1 MKQTVTVIRI
11 SCMSL
16 LLAFASSIVM
26 AQDGA
31 QGDTSASPLPDQPAE
46 SRNVAEEVL
55 VTGSY
60 IKGLTQ
66 ENLASPLQS
75 IDYNDIGDLGAVRLA
90 DIISNLTINTGS
102 ENNTDAFTQNFTSGT
117 SNINLRGLGVASTL
131 VLLNGQRQTYSAFVT
146 NKGENFVDTASLVPV
161 IAIDRIEILKD
172 GAASLYGSDA
182 VAGVVNFHTRNDFD
196 GAEVQVDYQTGDFGQ
211 RETMLGGIF
220 GTGNDSTHFMAAVGL
235 FDREPLGTDEKRLSG
250 PADDVSIAGFPGS
263 FFVPTRPTGPTP
275 ITTAVWTGAYD
286 SANLNGTADFVEGLS
301 PTPPL
306 IADPNCAAVVANGG
320 TTSIPPTNEPTG
332 TAGVC
337 ALDFGSFFSLVPK
350 EERTQLYSHLTHR
363 FSNTLEFD
371 AEVAYANNDAERRNS
386 PSFPIATLPGIPA
399 AHPNN
404 PFGVDV
410 LFAGRV
416 IATGSEPLI
425 SDHESET
432 FRFAAGLSG
441 AFAGGWSWDI
451 DTSYSKNDFV
461 LTAQD
466 TLSNEFQRALGGLGG
481 AGCSGN
487 PADAGNAAAGCFFY
501 NPFASPTPPF
511 NTNSPEML
519 DFVTGDFKIDAQAE
533 LTTLTGVVS
542 GDWFELNGGPA
553 GVAAGVQ
560 YRDEVLEHDYDE
572 NSNNENFMFL
582 VGNPDFETDRNVAA
596 LFSELSLPF
605 SPAVTVQLS
614 LRHEDYGNGVDSTD
628 PKVAVL
634 WRPNDNLSVRGSL
647 STSFRAPSLFQQH
660 GIQTT
665 LNEITTLAGTQFLA
679 ARAQANPD
687 DPLVPEEADVSNLG
701 LSWTSD
707 SRSAELSLDYWAYD
721 YEQVIIQQNPQAV
734 HDAAFAGDAQALSQI
749 DFAGDIVSPLTIERI
764 NVFYDNAST
773 LETDG
778 IDLSAAYN
786 WAETASGSYRL
797 GVQLTRIL
805 SYDLEDPQAGS
816 VDGAGNR
823 NFTNFGTSTPEL
835 RANVHFGWM
844 SDNHSVNVFARHI
857 SSYEDDANN
866 NATIDAQTTF
876 DVQYSY
882 QFEPWGDNDEGMVLS
897 IGGINVTDEDP
908 PYVATNGGFDSK
920 VHDPRGALYYIKAT
934 IPL

>member
-1 MKQTVTVIRI
+1 MKQTLSVIRI

-26 AQDGA
+26 AQEGA
-31 QGDTSASPLPDQPAE
+31 QGDTSAPPPPARPE
-46 SRNVAEEVL
+46 GSRKVTEEIM

-66 ENLASPLQS
+66 ENLASPLES
-75 IDYNDIGDLGAVRLA
+75 IDYNDIADLGAVRLA
-90 DIISNLTINTGS
+90 DIINNLTINTGS

-131 VLLNGQRQTYSAFVT
+131 VLLNGRRQTYSALVT
-146 NKGENFVDTASLVPV
+146 NKGENFVDTSSLVPV
-161 IAIDRIEILKD
+161 IAIDRVEILKD

-182 VAGVVNFHTRNDFD
+182 VAGVVNFNTRNDFD
-196 GAEVQVDYQTGDFGQ
+196 GAEVQVEYQTGDFGQ
-211 RETMLGGIF
+211 RETTLSGIV
-220 GTGNDSTHFMAAVGL
+220 GTGTDSTHIMAAVSL
-235 FDREPLGTDEKRLSG
+235 FNREPLGTDKKRLSG
-250 PADDVSIAGFPGS
+250 PMDDFSIAGFPGS
-263 FFVPTRPTGPTP
+263 FFVPNTPTGPTP

-301 PTPPL
+301 LTPPL
-306 IADPNCAAVVANGG
+306 VADPNCAAVAANGG
-320 TTSIPPTNEPTG
+320 TTSIPPANEPTG

-337 ALDFGSFFSLVPK
+337 GFDFGSFFSLVPE
-350 EERTQLYSHLTHR
+350 EERTQFYSHLTHQ
-363 FSNTLEFD
+363 FSDTLEFD
-371 AEVAYANNDAERRNS
+371 AEIAYASNDAKRRNS
-386 PSFPIATLPGIPA
+386 PSFPIATLPGVPA
-399 AHPNN
+399 YHPDN

-410 LFAGRV
+410 LFVGRV
-416 IATGSEPLI
+416 LATGSEALI

-432 FRFAAGLSG
+432 FRFATGLGGEFSSG
-441 AFAGGWSWDI
+441 WTWDL
-451 DTSYSKNDFV
+451 DATLSRNDFS

-466 TLSNEFQRALGGLGG
+466 TLSNEFQMALAGLGG
-481 AGCSGN
+481 ANCSGN
-487 PADAGNAAAGCFFY
+487 PVDIGNPAAGCFFY

-511 NTNSPEML
+511 NTNSAEML
-519 DFVTGDFKIDAQAE
+519 NYVTGDFKVDAMAE

-542 GDWFELNGGPA
+542 GDWFELAGGTT

-560 YRDEVLEHDYDE
+560 YRDETLEHDYDE
-572 NSNNENFMFL
+572 NSNNENFLFL
-582 VGNPDFETDRNVAA
+582 VGNPDFDTDRDVTAV
-596 LFSELSLPF
+596 FSELSLPF
-605 SPAVTVQLS
+605 SPSVTMQLS
-614 LRHEDYGNGVDSTD
+614 LRHEDYGSGVDSTD

-634 WRPNDNLSVRGSL
+634 WHPDDNLSIRGSL

-660 GIQTT
+660 GVQTT

-687 DPLVPEEADVSNLG
+687 DPLVPEEATVGNLG
-701 LSWTSD
+701 LTWMSD
-707 SRSAELSLDYWAYD
+707 DRSAEVNLDYWSYD
-721 YEQVIIQQNPQAV
+721 YDHVIIQQNPQAV
-734 HDAAFAGDAQALSQI
+734 HDAAFAGDPQALSQI
-749 DFAGDIVSPLTIERI
+749 DFAGGVVSPLTIERI
-764 NVFYDNAST
+764 NVFYDNASK

-778 IDLSAAYN
+778 IDLSAGYT
-786 WAETASGSYRL
+786 WPETATGSYSL
-797 GVQLTRIL
+797 DATLTRIL

-816 VDGAGNR
+816 VDGAGSR

-835 RANVHFGWM
+835 RANIHFGWI

-876 DVQYSY
+876 DLQYNY
-882 QFEPWGDNDEGMVLS
+882 RFAPWGDNDEGMILS